1 MRRPDEDPSIE
12 GVVTP
17 EFRVIH
23 HLFHDFKGGL
33 ATIVMCLDA
42 VREGMV
48 GEVSPAQQRWLEKA
62 ERNCQ
67 HLATLIDDFRDLS
80 RIQDGCFATEREVME
95 PAAML
100 ATLSQEVA
108 AEASRRQ
115 IQVVFEVPDR
125 LPGTCEA
132 SPLVARVLH
141 RAYGVLVDC
150 TRTRGRLESRIVVE
164 QASPHC
170 WLRVEAKSEGVEMEV
185 AALDSVFDLMDQT
198 VRGLQLGRGYTLL
211 FCRAAARFLSG
222 DLSLRP
228 WPGRG
233 TCLDL
238 RLPLGLPGE
247 P

>member
-1 MRRPDEDPSIE
+1 MRRPEEDPSND

-42 VREGMV
+42 VREGMA

-67 HLATLIDDFRDLS
+67 HLAQLIDDFRDLS
-80 RIQDGCFATEREVME
+80 RIQDDCYATEREVIE
-95 PAAML
+95 PARML
-100 ATLSQEVA
+100 AVLSQEVSE
-108 AEASRRQ
+108 EASRRQ

-125 LPGTCEA
+125 MPGPCEA
-132 SPLVARVLH
+132 SPLVSRVLH
-141 RAYGVLVDC
+141 RTYGVLVDC
-150 TRTRGRLESRIVVE
+150 TRTRGRLESRIEIE
-164 QASPHC
+164 QGAPCRLH
-170 WLRVEAKSEGVEMEV
+170 VEARSEGVEMEV
-185 AALDSVFDLMDQT
+185 AALDSVFDLMEQT